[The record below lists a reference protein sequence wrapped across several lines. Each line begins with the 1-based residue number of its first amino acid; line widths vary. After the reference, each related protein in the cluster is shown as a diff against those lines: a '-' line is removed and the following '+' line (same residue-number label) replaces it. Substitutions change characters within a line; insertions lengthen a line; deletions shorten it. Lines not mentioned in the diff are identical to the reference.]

1 MLKSWDIN
9 LLDREKKTF
18 FSFLGLYFVFIMLL
32 ISTLGIL
39 YYNFQKDLMLQTK
52 RLELSDFANEQILKL
67 KALHVNFEND
77 RVYPRD
83 TRFESAIFDS
93 SKKEI
98 FSTFD
103 FKQIA
108 LDEVIY
114 LQNRKI
120 YFIKEP
126 ESYYLGTKFLVLQVP
141 SDASWH
147 QDVSKNILFYGAGF
161 FLVMMSLGYF
171 LMKLFLKPMRDAIE
185 LLDRFIKDTTH
196 ELNTPVNAIISNIEM
211 IDKNSLDEK
220 LAKKIN
226 RIDIGARTV
235 SNLYQDLT
243 YLVLSHNIISHNEQ
257 LDLAQLLK
265 ERVEYFELFANS
277 RKIEIILD
285 IKANSSLHVDR
296 KKMAKLIDN
305 LLSNAIKYNKLKGDI
320 KITLL
325 ECEFR
330 IKDSGKGIAKD
341 KIKEIF
347 ERYKRVDTTV
357 GGFGIGLS
365 IVMMIANEY
374 KMQVSMDS
382 CENEWTEVSVKW
394 ES

>member
-1 MLKSWDIN
+1 
-9 LLDREKKTF
+9 
-18 FSFLGLYFVFIMLL
+18 L
-32 ISTLGIL
+32 IA
-39 YYNFQKDLMLQTK
+39 Q
-52 RLELSDFANEQILKL
+52 
-67 KALHVNFEND
+67 
-77 RVYPRD
+77 
-83 TRFESAIFDS
+83 
-93 SKKEI
+93 KKEI

-243 YLVLSHNIISHNEQ
+243 
-257 LDLAQLLK
+257 
-265 ERVEYFELFANS
+265 
-277 RKIEIILD
+277 
-285 IKANSSLHVDR
+285 
-296 KKMAKLIDN
+296 
-305 LLSNAIKYNKLKGDI
+305 
-320 KITLL
+320 
-325 ECEFR
+325 
-330 IKDSGKGIAKD
+330 
-341 KIKEIF
+341 
-347 ERYKRVDTTV
+347 
-357 GGFGIGLS
+357 
-365 IVMMIANEY
+365 
-374 KMQVSMDS
+374 
-382 CENEWTEVSVKW
+382 
-394 ES
+394 

>member
-1 MLKSWDIN
+1 
-9 LLDREKKTF
+9 
-18 FSFLGLYFVFIMLL
+18 
-32 ISTLGIL
+32 
-39 YYNFQKDLMLQTK
+39 MLQTK

-243 YLVLSHNIISHNEQ
+243 YLVLSHKIISHNEQ

-277 RKIEIILD
+277 RKIEITLD
-285 IKANSSLHVDR
+285 IKANPSLHVDR

-347 ERYKRVDTTV
+347 QRYKRVDTTV